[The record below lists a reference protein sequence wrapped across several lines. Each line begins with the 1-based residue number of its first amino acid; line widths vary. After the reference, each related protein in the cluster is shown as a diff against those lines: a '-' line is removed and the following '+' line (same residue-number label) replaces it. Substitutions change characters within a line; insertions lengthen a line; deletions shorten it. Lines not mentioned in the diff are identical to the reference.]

1 MQRARK
7 FTAAHAIGVLALLAL
22 MATLGFTPLSRMAIV
37 AVAER
42 ELGELTGGTIEIEK
56 VGGNPFDRFSI
67 ETVRFRDGEKVWA
80 TAEAIVISWAPLEL
94 FRRRVVLNELAIE
107 NAQLFSRPPGNADK
121 GQFKGLELPRNLPA
135 ISIKKLELENLQVD
149 AGLVGSQLRVDG
161 AGSIQLEDDAISIHI
176 NLDGS
181 GQRDRLAILIERTK
195 GQAELALKVD
205 LQSNADGLFAALGR
219 TDGPIDISIEGDGN
233 LRRYEA
239 RIGGVAGELGSVN
252 GVLNGN
258 LETFERIEFDVVAT
272 PGKRFGRLRD
282 ELGNTLKLRGEFR
295 PIESGGRL
303 SLDEMNTEMGRV
315 AGALEWK
322 NGKKELLSGAATL
335 RINLSDSWRPDIQ
348 KAIGSYAGG
357 SLTIE
362 RKQRLFVGAAS
373 ATTEKIALEFTGL
386 ETDLHSIANAKL
398 KALLTPES
406 SIAAALK
413 SPAQVEA
420 DLELGAGLRLEAR
433 QLKISTQTGFSFD
446 GGASVLIPSGFMEAV
461 GTFTTTDEAMEL
473 IAPPLSFS
481 GSAIGEVA
489 ISGDKDGLKLKIASR
504 TPELQYHAFPIPASR
519 ISIDATYQAEVIT
532 ALVSAQA
539 NDRSSSSRFKV
550 DRGKDG
556 RFELVELR
564 HWGPGF
570 ELKGGVLFDS
580 ASHGLEADLR
590 YSGDADAEPL
600 PGVPLSGRITAIGAL
615 SARRANDRFE
625 VNAEGL
631 RGDKWG
637 VEDLSV
643 IARGP
648 TNNLSFEGSSENV
661 SALSRVELRNLKFTG
676 AAKFGDNS
684 IVQLKSGSASYGASK
699 ISLIDEASLRFGS
712 EFSFSAFSLRVGEM
726 GSIEL
731 SGAIDRRHWLAKA
744 NVRNLQLENRDA
756 LIDFSMDL
764 DTNAKVAAFGEFMAV
779 STLATPS
786 TEKLTGRYSW
796 SDGRL
801 RIFAGG
807 GQNLLDIDLD
817 IPLEIQRSDPIQFW
831 AAGALQGEARFSG
844 PVDTIAVF
852 LPGPL
857 QTLEGRLDVSG
868 ALTGTLRSPKIA
880 GELHLVDGA
889 ITDPTTG
896 VSIVDIDFE
905 AVATG
910 SALASI
916 IEFSGTATGAGQ
928 TAKTI
933 KGSGRLNI
941 TDAISLLTTVEFQ
954 DARFSAGPIEKIEA
968 SGSLSVRGDINDL
981 LVSGD
986 ISVEELEAK
995 LFTPPTDGLVDIDV
1009 VVADHGDEAFVRESR
1024 PPRRSSANYAVRV
1037 SADDKITIKG
1047 RGLNSEW
1054 RADVQ
1059 ISGNVTGPLILGN
1072 MTLVRGDLEFSGRRF
1087 NLTRGVLAFDMLS
1100 PNDPTIDLRA
1110 ERETRDG
1117 TTVSVQISGRSS
1129 AMKVALESAPS
1140 RTNEDVM
1147 ALVLFDKTADQLSPF
1162 QSFQVADAL
1171 TQLGGVGVFGGKG
1184 FAGAAQD
1191 ALGLDLLNIDIDQRD
1206 SSASQLTIGKYVTG
1220 GLFITASQNARGE
1233 NGSLRIEYEI
1243 GQSFSI
1249 ETELKQDGDQK
1260 ISGNWKRDF

>member
-1 MQRARK
+1 MKRPRK
-7 FTAAHAIGVLALLAL
+7 FTAVHTIGIIALLVF
-22 MATLGFTPLSRMAIV
+22 MATLSLTPLSRMAISIL
-37 AVAER
+37 AER
-42 ELGELTGGTIEIEK
+42 ELGELTGGTVEIEK

-80 TAEAIVISWAPLEL
+80 TAEAIVISWSPLEL
-94 FRRRVVLNELAIE
+94 LRRRVALNELTIE
-107 NAQLFSRPPGNADK
+107 NAQLFSRPPQNPDK
-121 GQFKGLELPRNLPA
+121 SRFKGLELPGNLPT
-135 ISIKKLELENLQVD
+135 ISLAKLNLENLQVD
-149 AGLVGSQLRVDG
+149 AGLVGKHLRVDG
-161 AGSIQLEDDAISIHI
+161 AGSIILEEDAISIHI
-176 NLDGS
+176 NLEGT
-181 GQRDRLAILIERTK
+181 GQRDRLAIRIERAK
-195 GQAELALKVD
+195 GHGELALKVA

-219 TDGPIDISIEGDGN
+219 TDGPIDISIEGEGN

-239 RIGGVAGELGSVN
+239 RFDGFAGEIGSVN
-252 GVLNGN
+252 GVLIGN

-282 ELGNTLKLRGEFR
+282 ELGRTLKLRGDFR
-295 PIESGGRL
+295 PVESGG
-303 SLDEMNTEMGRV
+303 SIDLDEFRTDFGRV
-315 AGALEWK
+315 AGAIEWK
-322 NGKKELLSGAATL
+322 NGKKELLSGVTTL
-335 RINLSDSWRPDIQ
+335 QIDLSEGWRPELQ
-348 KAIGSYAGG
+348 KALGSHIDAK
-357 SLTIE
+357 LTLE
-362 RKQRLFVGAAS
+362 RKQSRYVGAAS
-373 ATTEKIALEFTGL
+373 IRAEEIAIDLTEL
-386 ETDLHSIANAKL
+386 ETDLRSLANAKL
-398 KALLTPES
+398 KALLPRES
-406 SIAAALK
+406 EIAAALN
-413 SPAQVEA
+413 SPVQVEA
-420 DLELGAGLRLEAR
+420 DLELGAGQRLEAR

-446 GGASVLIPSGFMEAV
+446 GGASVLIRSGFMEAV
-461 GTFTTTDEAMEL
+461 GTFTTNDEAMKL

-504 TPELQYHAFPIPASR
+504 TPELQYQAFPIPASR
-519 ISIDATYQAEVIT
+519 ISIDATYQADVIS

-539 NDRSSSSRFKV
+539 NDRSSSSSFKV

-556 RFELVELR
+556 RVEIVELR

-570 ELKGGVLFDS
+570 ELNGGVLFDS

-600 PGVPLSGRITAIGAL
+600 PGVPLAGRITAIGAL
-615 SARRANDRFE
+615 SARRANGRFE
-625 VNAEGL
+625 VNAEDL
-631 RGDKWG
+631 RGDQWG
-637 VEDLSV
+637 VEDLTV

-648 TNNLSFEGSSENV
+648 TNNLSFEVSSETV
-661 SALSRVELRNLKFTG
+661 SALSRMELRNLKITG

-684 IVQLKSGSASYGASK
+684 IVQIKSGSASFGASK
-699 ISLIDEASLRFGS
+699 ISLIDEAALRFGS
-712 EFSFSAFSLRVGEM
+712 EFSFSAFALRVGEM

-731 SGAIDRRHWLAKA
+731 SGAIDRRRWLAKA
-744 NVRNLQLENRDA
+744 NVRNLQLENSDA
-756 LIDFSMDL
+756 LVDFSMDL
-764 DTNAKVAAFGEFMAV
+764 DTNAKVAAFGKFMAV
-779 STLATPS
+779 STLAPPNA
-786 TEKLTGRYSW
+786 EKLTGSYSW

-801 RIFAGG
+801 RILAGG
-807 GQNLLDIDLD
+807 GQNLLDFDLD
-817 IPLEIQRSDPIQFW
+817 IPLEIQRSDPIRFR

-868 ALTGTLRSPKIA
+868 ALTGTLSSPKIA

-896 VSIVDIDFE
+896 VSIVNIDFE

-916 IEFSGTATGAGQ
+916 IEFSGTASGAGQ

-933 KGSGRLNI
+933 KASGRLNI

-954 DARFSAGPIEKIEA
+954 DARFSAGPVEKIEA

-1009 VVADHGDEAFVRESR
+1009 VVAGHGDEVFVRESR

-1191 ALGLDLLNIDIDQRD
+1191 ALGLDLLNIDFDQSD
-1206 SSASQLTIGKYVTG
+1206 SSASQLTVGKYVTG